1 MSNRQTFSKE
11 TRLNVA
17 RVSKAQYFEN
27 FRTLPKF
34 SHKEQAC
41 INPSPKKLKQ
51 AKRERPKDLTLESNL
66 MPIKPRCSSTR
77 AIPHHLVRPPV
88 EKIVVIEKKPERPQ
102 SSRPLTFKEKKLLAE
117 EQKRQHEQAKR
128 AAKQKKTLN
137 MLLAA
142 MKQTLFEGKIEGE
155 SISPQM
161 LHITVGQ
168 AKLAVKERTFVR
180 LVYPLIT
187 GLALNIEGTVARKD
201 LDLFVRHFLPKLS
214 DFELAE
220 IATFL
225 SLPRSAE

>member
-1 MSNRQTFSKE
+1 
-11 TRLNVA
+11 
-17 RVSKAQYFEN
+17 
-27 FRTLPKF
+27 
-34 SHKEQAC
+34 
-41 INPSPKKLKQ
+41 
-51 AKRERPKDLTLESNL
+51 
-66 MPIKPRCSSTR
+66 
-77 AIPHHLVRPPV
+77 
-88 EKIVVIEKKPERPQ
+88 
-102 SSRPLTFKEKKLLAE
+102 
-117 EQKRQHEQAKR
+117 
-128 AAKQKKTLN
+128 

-187 GLALNIEGTVARKD
+187 GLALNIEGTVTRKD